1 MGWCG
6 STIPPKEP
14 VRDMDFAAYFADPEG
29 NVVGLW
35 QNAS

>member
-14 VRDMDFAAYFADPEG
+14 VGDMGFAAYFTDPEG